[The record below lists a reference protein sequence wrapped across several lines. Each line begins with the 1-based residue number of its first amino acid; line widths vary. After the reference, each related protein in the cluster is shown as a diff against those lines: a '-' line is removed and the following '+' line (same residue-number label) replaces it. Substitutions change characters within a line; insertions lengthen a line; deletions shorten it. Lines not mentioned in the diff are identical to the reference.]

1 MRQLTRYVLFELIAV
16 FSITLAGITL
26 LLILVGVAQKAL
38 SEGLGPGPVLRM
50 VPYVVPVA
58 LQVSV
63 PATILLA
70 ACSVFGRMSADNEI
84 VAIKSLGISPMV
96 VVYPALVL
104 AFLVSLIAVWIND
117 IAVSWGRTG
126 IYRVVVES
134 VEEVAYGRLRT
145 QRAYT
150 TRQFS
155 INVKD
160 VSGRRLIRPSIQC

>member
-1 MRQLTRYVLFELIAV
+1 M
-16 FSITLAGITL
+16 
-26 LLILVGVAQKAL
+26 
-38 SEGLGPGPVLRM
+38 
-50 VPYVVPVA
+50 
-58 LQVSV
+58 

-96 VVYPALVL
+96 VIYPALSL
-104 AFLVSLIAVWIND
+104 AFIVSLVAVWIND
-117 IAVSWGRTG
+117 IAVSWGRIG

-134 VEEVAYGRLRT
+134 VEEVAYSMLRT

-155 INVKD
+155 INVKG
-160 VSGRRLIRPSIQC
+160 VSGGV